1 MLDICLLGTAGMMP
15 QPNRWLTAMMA
26 RYNGSSLLIDCG
38 EGTQIA
44 MKEAGLSPNPIDTI
58 CFTHYHA
65 DHISGL
71 PGLLL
76 SMGNSDRTE
85 PVTMI
90 GPKGLEHVVNSL
102 RVIAPELPFP
112 LRFIELQEPE
122 ESFVINGYHIH
133 AFRVQHN
140 VTCYG
145 YCIEIPRDGKFD
157 VAAAQ
162 ALPIPVQ
169 KWSVLQRGET
179 VEWEGRTYTPDMVM
193 GPPRKGIKVTYC
205 TDTRPNE
212 RIVRFANQADLEES
226 IEVVIAGYQKKNAIM
241 SDKEKMTVAYHEIG
255 HALVAALQTH
265 SAPVQKITIVPRTSG
280 ALGYTMQVEEGNHYL
295 MTKEEIEN
303 KIATF
308 AGGRAAEEIAVGSVS
323 TGASN
328 DIEQTTKLARAMI
341 TRYGMSEEFD
351 MVALETV
358 NNAYLGG
365 DASLACSAETQT
377 EIDRQVVELVKKQ
390 HEKARNLLMEH
401 KEKLEQL
408 SLYLYDKETITGEEF
423 MNILNS

>member
-140 VTCYG
+140 VICYG

-212 RIVRFANQADLEES
+212 RIVRFANQADRFICEGMYAEP
-226 IEVVIAGYQKKNAIM
+226 
-241 SDKEKMTVAYHEIG
+241 DKLSKAKQYKHMTFYE
-255 HALVAALQTH
+255 
-265 SAPVQKITIVPRTSG
+265 
-280 ALGYTMQVEEGNHYL
+280 
-295 MTKEEIEN
+295 
-303 KIATF
+303 
-308 AGGRAAEEIAVGSVS
+308 AAE
-323 TGASN
+323 
-328 DIEQTTKLARAMI
+328 LARRAEVSQMWLTHFSPSLVGAKGYMKEVRKI
-341 TRYGMSEEFD
+341 FPE
-351 MVALETV
+351 
-358 NNAYLGG
+358 AYLGE
-365 DASLACSAETQT
+365 DVNNVA
-377 EIDRQVVELVKKQ
+377 D
-390 HEKARNLLMEH
+390 
-401 KEKLEQL
+401 
-408 SLYLYDKETITGEEF
+408 
-423 MNILNS
+423 